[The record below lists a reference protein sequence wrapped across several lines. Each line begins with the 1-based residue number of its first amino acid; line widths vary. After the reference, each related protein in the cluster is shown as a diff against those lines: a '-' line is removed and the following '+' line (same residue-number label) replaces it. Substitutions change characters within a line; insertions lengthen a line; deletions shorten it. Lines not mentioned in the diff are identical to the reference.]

1 MKEATPTVRLI
12 SRPELNWNAVLD
24 FISSLGI
31 DLKYAQVADDPQQRG
46 ASLSEFMGRLCY
58 RSYDVGANKNIT
70 KIRRDSEAYIR
81 NIIDSDHGSVFEHA
95 QFTFAISDV
104 SRVFTHELVR
114 HRVGTAISQ
123 ESQRYVALEEMGF
136 WMPDWAMELHENDP
150 TFHSL
155 VVSSLQVY
163 EKIQMNFRR
172 YFRLD
177 EEGISFAE
185 KKAMT
190 SFIRRFLPEG
200 MATAIGWSANLR
212 TLRHT
217 IPLRTSMAAED
228 EIRHVFDQIAK
239 IMVDREPIIFQDFV
253 RDDLGVW
260 TKEKR

>member
-12 SRPELNWNAVLD
+12 AEPRLDWNQILNYLEGQGILKDAQIAD
-24 FISSLGI
+24 FP
-31 DLKYAQVADDPQQRG
+31 KQTG

-58 RSYDVGANKNIT
+58 RSFVPGANVNVT
-70 KIRRDSEAYIR
+70 KIRKDSQAYIR

-95 QFTFAISDV
+95 QYSFAMDGV
-104 SRVFTHELVR
+104 SRVMTHELVR

-136 WMPDWAMELHENDP
+136 WLPEWAMELHTNDP

-163 EKIQMNFRR
+163 EQIQRQWR
-172 YFRLD
+172 TYFQLD
-177 EEGISFAE
+177 GKTFAE
-185 KKAMT
+185 KKKAT

-200 MATAIGWSANLR
+200 AATAIGWSANLR

-217 IPLRTSMAAED
+217 IPLRTSLAAED
-228 EIRHVFDQIAK
+228 EIREVFDQVAE
-239 IMVDREPIIFQDFV
+239 IMVKREPLIFQDFR
-253 RDDLGVW
+253 RDNEGVW
-260 TKEKR
+260 FKSEQD